1 MLSTIVTLAPGGV
14 QEQMLEQIG
23 TTLCPHLRRSSVLC
37 EDEHLVCSSSLDAG
51 HPQRFILQMVGH

>member
-14 QEQMLEQIG
+14 QELMLEQIG

-37 EDEHLVCSSSLDAG
+37 GDVRAVCSSSLNAGYPTIFLLQMAG
-51 HPQRFILQMVGH
+51 H